1 MKRTLGHSFRFVELA
16 NDVNEHMP
24 DYVVRRLIVRL
35 EQGAAAD
42 QRLAAS
48 SCSAWRTRRTP
59 GTRESPRRADRA
71 TCCWKWG
78 ATSASQILHVPSPL
92 IDNRVTQ
99 TELTVHEL
107 QAADAVA
114 LLVDHD
120 AFDYDLI
127 ESSASYVL
135 DTRHRMRG
143 AAVEQL

>member
-1 MKRTLGHSFRFVELA
+1 MKRTLGQSFRFVELA
-16 NDVNEHMP
+16 NDVNDHMP
-24 DYVVRRLIVRL
+24 DYVVRRLIMALNRQKRSVNGSRVL
-35 EQGAAAD
+35 VLG
-42 QRLAAS
+42 LAYKKNTGDA
-48 SCSAWRTRRTP
+48 
-59 GTRESPRRADRA
+59 RESPSTRIVDLLLEMGCDVRVADP
-71 TCCWKWG
+71 
-78 ATSASQILHVPSPL
+78 HVPSPL

-120 AFDYDLI
+120 AFDYGLI